1 MRSVAILVAL
11 MKEDKINIEPF
22 IKRIRGCLEEVSYD
36 QLPEYVR
43 TYRDYILNQI
53 KETGNW

>member
-22 IKRIRGCLEEVSYD
+22 IKRIRRCLEEVSYD
-36 QLPEYVR
+36 LLPEYVR

-53 KETGNW
+53 KETGN